1 MRILLGGVEYA
12 AVNYQTASLLH
23 LMELKQQT
31 RDFVPGGLGMH
42 ALEAMHRAGREHQA
56 AVERGED
63 VGAQDDADL
72 WLGVC
77 LFLSRRAAGDRCTFL
92 EAVDVPLGA
101 IEVVMEPGDEGDPV
115 DPQTPGSGG
124 PATPEV
130 VDVAAPLA

>member
-1 MRILLGGVEYA
+1 VRIVVDGTEYQ

-63 VGAQDDADL
+63 VGAPDDADL
-72 WLGVC
+72 WMAVC
-77 LFLSRRAAGDRCTFL
+77 LFLARRAAGERIGFL
-92 EAVDVPLGA
+92 EAVDVRLGS
-101 IEVVMEPGDEGDPV
+101 IEVVMEPGDEADPA

-124 PATPEV
+124 PATPEA
-130 VDVAAPLA
+130 VDVAALPV